1 MERTQH
7 IENLIA
13 HARIKEAI
21 QGLLILCKENQSSN
35 YQDAIVLSAQYNNI
49 QRKERLQLGDYN
61 HELSRIIK
69 SLLSILEEEKK
80 WEANEETDTQP
91 KEWPDLEQRLLQ
103 LEDKIEHILN
113 ILRYENWEQVNELA
127 KQYYWR
133 NLEPES
139 KIYLS
144 TAEKGMLIDGIMDY
158 SSAIIQYLKVLETE
172 FLNKIFLPIEPKD
185 PQELEITLSHTQIL
199 KRIINALL
207 EKDHEEQV
215 AVMLKKKFHIISAE
229 NLGNDLQELLNRSY
243 RNRAAHPG
251 ILTQKEAEDCRNFTL
266 NILANLMNRPYSA
279 TRGLG

>member
-133 NLEPES
+133 SLESES

-144 TAEKGMLIDGIMDY
+144 AAEKEMLMDGIMDY
-158 SSAIIQYLKVLETE
+158 SSAIIQYSKVLETE
-172 FLNKIFLPIEPKD
+172 FLNKIFLPIEPK
-185 PQELEITLSHTQIL
+185 IL
-199 KRIINALL
+199 
-207 EKDHEEQV
+207 
-215 AVMLKKKFHIISAE
+215 
-229 NLGNDLQELLNRSY
+229 
-243 RNRAAHPG
+243 RN
-251 ILTQKEAEDCRNFTL
+251 
-266 NILANLMNRPYSA
+266 
-279 TRGLG
+279 